1 MKSLPRVC
9 CYLRVSTD
17 DQNTDSQEAQ
27 LKEYCQRRGWT
38 QRVGWF
44 KDYASGAKRNRGAL
58 GLMMDEVRAGTVDVV
73 LTWKIDRLAR
83 SLNHLA
89 QIIAEFQ
96 THKVALVCPSQ
107 GIDTTD
113 SNPSAEFQI
122 NILAAV
128 AQFERELIIER
139 VNSGIAA
146 AKQRGVKL
154 GRPGKQ
160 REQIE
165 QIKSLFSSGQNAAE
179 ISRKVKIPYSTVTE
193 VIREIKKQRCNPAI
207 AATSAIV

>member
-1 MKSLPRVC
+1 MAAHSITRTALYARISTANNGQSPEMQ
-9 CYLRVSTD
+9 LR
-17 DQNTDSQEAQ
+17 E
-27 LKEYCQRRGWT
+27 LREYCERRGWT

-44 KDYASGAKRNRGAL
+44 KDHASGAKRKRGAL
-58 GLMMDEVRAGTVDVV
+58 GTMMDEVREGTVDVV

-89 QIIAEFQ
+89 QIIAELQ
-96 THKVALVCPSQ
+96 THNVALVCPSQ

-154 GRPGKQ
+154 GRPNKTSAYVQAISDLLKLGRKSSQ
-160 REQIE
+160 IAREL
-165 QIKSLFSSGQNAAE
+165 KL
-179 ISRKVKIPYSTVTE
+179 PYSTVTE
-193 VIREIKKQRCNPAI
+193 IVREL
-207 AATSAIV
+207 SAG

>member
-1 MKSLPRVC
+1 MKSQPRVC
-9 CYLRVSTD
+9 CYIRVSTD
-17 DQNTDSQEAQ
+17 DQHTDSQEAQ
-27 LKEYCQRRGWT
+27 LKEYCERRGWT
-38 QRVGWF
+38 KRVGCF
-44 KDYASGAKRNRGAL
+44 IDHGSGAKRNRGAL
-58 GLMMDEVRAGTVDVV
+58 GIMMDEVREGTVDVV

-89 QIIAEFQ
+89 QIIAELQ

-113 SNPSAEFQI
+113 TNPCAEFQI

-146 AKQRGVKL
+146 AKQRGVRLGRPSKTTGHVQAISDLLKL
-154 GRPGKQ
+154 GRKSSQ
-160 REQIE
+160 IAREL
-165 QIKSLFSSGQNAAE
+165 KL
-179 ISRKVKIPYSTVTE
+179 PYSTVTQI
-193 VIREIKKQRCNPAI
+193 VRELSAG
-207 AATSAIV
+207 AAQHGPS

>member
-1 MKSLPRVC
+1 MKSQPRVC

-17 DQNTDSQEAQ
+17 DQNADSQKAQ
-27 LKEYCQRRGWT
+27 LKEYCQRRGWSE
-38 QRVGWF
+38 RVGWF
-44 KDYASGAKRNRGAL
+44 QDHASGVTRNRDAL
-58 GLMMDEVRAGTVDVV
+58 GVMMDEVREGTVDIV

-89 QIIAEFQ
+89 QIIAELH

-113 SNPSAEFQI
+113 SNPCAEFQI

-139 VNSGIAA
+139 VRVGIAA
-146 AKQRGVKL
+146 ARQRGVKL
-154 GRPGKQ
+154 GRPRKK
-160 REQIE
+160 ETYVNKIACLIE
-165 QIKSLFSSGQNAAE
+165 ARCNAAQV
-179 ISRKVKIPYSTVTE
+179 SRQLKIPYSTVSE
-193 VIREIKKQRCNPAI
+193 IVRELKNQRVTDVQPTA
-207 AATSAIV
+207 

>member
-1 MKSLPRVC
+1 MSASVPTTKIL
-9 CYLRVSTD
+9 TAKK
-17 DQNTDSQEAQ
+17 TQ
-27 LKEYCQRRGWT
+27 LKEYCERRGWT

-44 KDYASGAKRNRGAL
+44 KDHASGANRKRGAL
-58 GLMMDEVRAGTVDVV
+58 GLIMDEVREGTVDVV

-89 QIIAEFQ
+89 QIIAELQ

-113 SNPSAEFQI
+113 NNPCAEFQL

-154 GRPGKQ
+154 GRPNKTSAHVQTISDLLKLGRKSSQ
-160 REQIE
+160 IAREL
-165 QIKSLFSSGQNAAE
+165 KL
-179 ISRKVKIPYSTVTE
+179 PYSTVTE
-193 VIREIKKQRCNPAI
+193 IVRELSAGRQSSTRRDGQRLL
-207 AATSAIV
+207 

>member
-1 MKSLPRVC
+1 MKSQPRVC
-9 CYLRVSTD
+9 CYVRVSTD
-17 DQNTDSQEAQ
+17 DQNTASQETQ
-27 LKEYCQRRGWT
+27 LKEYCDRRGWT
-38 QRVGWF
+38 ERVGWF
-44 KDYASGAKRNRGAL
+44 KDHASGAKRKRGAL
-58 GLMMDEVRAGTVDVV
+58 GLIMEEVREGTVDVV

-89 QIIAEFQ
+89 QIIAELQ

-113 SNPSAEFQI
+113 SNPAAEFQI

-139 VNSGIAA
+139 VNSGLAA

-154 GRPGKQ
+154 GRPNKTSAHVQAISDLLKLGRKSSQ
-160 REQIE
+160 IAREL
-165 QIKSLFSSGQNAAE
+165 KL
-179 ISRKVKIPYSTVTE
+179 PYSTVTE
-193 VIREIKKQRCNPAI
+193 IVREL
-207 AATSAIV
+207 SAGASPI

>member
-1 MKSLPRVC
+1 MKSQPRVC
-9 CYLRVSTD
+9 CYIRVSND

-38 QRVGWF
+38 KRVGVF
-44 KDYASGAKRNRGAL
+44 IDHGSGVKRNRGAL
-58 GLMMDEVRAGTVDVV
+58 GIMMDEVREGTVDVV

-89 QIIAEFQ
+89 QIIAELQ

-113 SNPSAEFQI
+113 TNPCAEFQI

-146 AKQRGVKL
+146 AKQRGVRL
-154 GRPGKQ
+154 GRPSKRQ
-160 REQIE
+160 KYVDQIS
-165 QIKSLFSSGQNAAE
+165 SLVDAGCNPAD
-179 ISRKVKIPYSTVTE
+179 ISRQLKIPYSTVSE
-193 VIREIKKQRCNPAI
+193 IVRELKQSQRN
-207 AATSAIV
+207 SV